1 MRIWLTI
8 DRALLSISGVMV
20 GGVMVCVWLQVWF
33 RFVMNGSVVWA
44 EELSRYLFVWAVFIT
59 TAVLAGRGEHY
70 AMPEFVAMLP
80 PRLQRLIAWL
90 ANALCIAFC
99 VVTAWYGT
107 GWAWRL
113 RDADTPILE
122 VPQGLVYAIV
132 PASAVYM
139 ALRLTF
145 NAWYAAR
152 HPATTPFID
161 GLAPAEWK
169 R

>member
-1 MRIWLTI
+1 MRFWSAI
-8 DRALLSISGVMV
+8 DRALLTISGFMV
-20 GGVMVCVWLQVWF
+20 GGVMVCVCLQVWF

-44 EELSRYLFVWAVFIT
+44 DELSRYLFVWAVFLT

-80 PRLQRLIAWL
+80 PRLQRPFAGL

-99 VVTAWYGT
+99 VVIAWYGA

-113 RDADTPILE
+113 RDADTPVLE
-122 VPQGLVYAIV
+122 LPQGLVYAIV
-132 PASAVYM
+132 PASAIYM
-139 ALRLTF
+139 AIRLTF
-145 NAWYAAR
+145 NAWYAVR
-152 HPATTPFID
+152 YPVNTPFID
-161 GLAPAEWK
+161 GLAPAELK